1 MGKIHDIGGGT
12 QISSIVT
19 TINMLVLPRSNSV
32 LQKKLFV
39 QRLSPLPEYSQGLPE
54 KFPLPF
60 LALCNLMQVKH
71 MWYIDRHSIL
81 SARKNNRAS

>member
-32 LQKKLFV
+32 LQEKELV
-39 QRLSPLPEYSQGLPE
+39 QRLSPL
-54 KFPLPF
+54 
-60 LALCNLMQVKH
+60 A
-71 MWYIDRHSIL
+71 
-81 SARKNNRAS
+81 